1 MSIEVFREVALV
13 AVFVAFIG
21 VLLAAVTP
29 RGLTSF
35 EEAVRMPSGHKP
47 SGRAEEGR

>member
-1 MSIEVFREVALV
+1 MSIEIFREVALV
-13 AVFVAFIG
+13 AVFVAFVG

-35 EEAVRMPSGHKP
+35 EEAVRMPIGNKP
-47 SGRAEEGR
+47 FGRSEDGR